1 MAGYSVRETLR
12 THGERITA
20 LERMANRVITI
31 LERILVGVSIGIG
44 VLVLDVAVRLAVG
57 KSA

>member
-20 LERMANRVITI
+20 